1 LWSTLSDAFYFNWK
15 ESSYDL
21 LQIYD
26 APNQPYQDEIN
37 TLVAGVKLELAAQ
50 VYGAQRLVLYSQMQN
65 GLGDHLQGVVD
76 DKTAAL
82 LNQMLEKYGAFTTEK
97 IFVVTGVVTD
107 SITGARKQYAN

>member
-1 LWSTLSDAFYFNWK
+1 
-15 ESSYDL
+15 
-21 LQIYD
+21 
-26 APNQPYQDEIN
+26 
-37 TLVAGVKLELAAQ
+37 LAAQ
-50 VYGAQRLVLYSQMQN
+50 VYGANAQRLVLYSQMQN

-107 SITGARKQYAN
+107 SITGARKTICKLKHLIAMVLSERH